1 MMFQF
6 RENRSRRGFTSHI
19 GVNVITFAR
28 ASHNRL
34 NFIFYFNSKKT
45 AAAVVVVAVEI
56 IVVKSVAGNLNPLIQ
71 ATCQALPRWLQTQN
85 RYYSS
90 CVVGSRC
97 YSDTLQLHT

>member
-56 IVVKSVAGNLNPLIQ
+56 IVVKSVAGNLNPVRHYRAHSKHKTGTTAAVSLDLGVIRTHFNCIHKH
-71 ATCQALPRWLQTQN
+71 A
-85 RYYSS
+85 
-90 CVVGSRC
+90 V
-97 YSDTLQLHT
+97 